1 VLLDPEFTRLGVGR
15 AVGGTEATALTEP
28 APAGQVTPAAAV
40 AAWLVT
46 AHDLLL
52 DPAFVDAGVGV
63 VASDQGQGP
72 GQVNWTA
79 APAAPAGTA

>member
-1 VLLDPEFTRLGVGR
+1 VTG
-15 AVGGTEATALTEP
+15 
-28 APAGQVTPAAAV
+28 PAGQATAGDAV

-63 VASDQGQGP
+63 VAGDQGQGP
-72 GQVNWTA
+72 GQVHWTA
-79 APAAPAGTA
+79 APAAPAE